1 MLSNFETS
9 SEKLVHIILAGQPQL
24 AEKLLAPSLAQL
36 RQRISIVARL
46 IPLDSA
52 QTHAYIAHR
61 LRVAGY
67 TSAKPIF
74 SEGASELIALYAGG
88 IPRNINNL
96 CFNAMSLGCS
106 LKRKTIERE
115 LVHEVYQDLDFRRL
129 LAPPLGTEE
138 KDQRAP
144 VPPSTISASAGRSAG
159 RGLGR
164 MAVATSLVSALCLGG
179 VLVNHRL
186 SRPRS
191 VSADVATATPEAAQG
206 ADVNNLNASNPDA
219 ATTENP
225 ARSTVAGPLSESAAQ
240 ETPVLFRSVQV
251 LPGQTLY
258 ELCIENLGEYNET
271 AVKEILKLNPWLR
284 NPKQMHPGQ
293 IIRMP
298 AASAASERTAVRS
311 RAAVE
316 ANSGEKQ

>member
-1 MLSNFETS
+1 
-9 SEKLVHIILAGQPQL
+9 
-24 AEKLLAPSLAQL
+24 
-36 RQRISIVARL
+36 
-46 IPLDSA
+46 
-52 QTHAYIAHR
+52 
-61 LRVAGY
+61 
-67 TSAKPIF
+67 
-74 SEGASELIALYAGG
+74 
-88 IPRNINNL
+88 
-96 CFNAMSLGCS
+96 
-106 LKRKTIERE
+106 
-115 LVHEVYQDLDFRRL
+115 
-129 LAPPLGTEE
+129 
-138 KDQRAP
+138 
-144 VPPSTISASAGRSAG
+144 
-159 RGLGR
+159 
-164 MAVATSLVSALCLGG
+164 VATSLVSALCLGG

-191 VSADVATATPEAAQG
+191 VIADVATATPEAAQG
-206 ADVNNLNASNPDA
+206 ADVSNFNASNPDA

-225 ARSTVAGPLSESAAQ
+225 ASSTVAGPLSESAAQ

-298 AASAASERTAVRS
+298 AANAASERTALRS

-316 ANSGEKQ
+316 ANSPEKSNE

>member
-1 MLSNFETS
+1 
-9 SEKLVHIILAGQPQL
+9 
-24 AEKLLAPSLAQL
+24 
-36 RQRISIVARL
+36 
-46 IPLDSA
+46 
-52 QTHAYIAHR
+52 
-61 LRVAGY
+61 
-67 TSAKPIF
+67 
-74 SEGASELIALYAGG
+74 
-88 IPRNINNL
+88 
-96 CFNAMSLGCS
+96 
-106 LKRKTIERE
+106 LKQKTIERE

-138 KDQRAP
+138 KEKRAP
-144 VPPSTISASAGRSAG
+144 VPPSTISGSAGRSAG

-191 VSADVATATPEAAQG
+191 VSADVVTAGPVAVQG
-206 ADVNNLNASNPDA
+206 ADVSNFNASNPDA

-225 ARSTVAGPLSESAAQ
+225 ASSTVAGPSSESPAQ
-240 ETPVLFRSVQV
+240 ESPVLFRSVQV

-284 NPKQMHPGQ
+284 NPKRMHPGQ

-298 AASAASERTAVRS
+298 AAGAASDGTVVGS